1 MSEFFQTLIIVTSL
15 GLIYITILG
24 ATASMFHIV
33 PSTEQSET
41 GSANDTEEAAETVIL
56 RPVSS
61 VYIKSARD
69 VFRHIYKWIGNEPT
83 EYLILLLVT
92 ADNRLVAEIQ
102 CTDKQGGYV
111 NSPNIAV
118 IIQHCIQNEANVIFI
133 AHNHPNGTIYPSME
147 DVYYTSMLIPKLQ
160 KAGIRLKDHIIVT
173 QSRYYSI
180 KDNDKFGVVF
190 D

>member
-1 MSEFFQTLIIVTSL
+1 MSEFFQTLVIVTSL
-15 GLIYITILG
+15 GLIYISILG
-24 ATASMFHIV
+24 ASARMFHIV
-33 PSTEQSET
+33 PNTKQSET
-41 GSANDTEEAAETVIL
+41 GDAKDAEEPAETVIM

-61 VYIKSARD
+61 VYIKSAID
-69 VFRHIYKWIGNEPT
+69 VFRHVYKWIGSEPT

-92 ADNRLVAEIQ
+92 SDSRLVAEIQ

-111 NSPNIAV
+111 NFPNIAV
-118 IIQHCIQNEANVIFI
+118 IIEHCIQNEANGIFI

-147 DVYYTSMLIPKLQ
+147 DVYYTSRLILKLQ
-160 KAGIRLKDHIIVT
+160 KAGIMLKDHIIVA

-180 KDNDKFGVVF
+180 KDNDKFGIVF